1 MRELAK
7 VELHL
12 HLEGAANPT
21 LMRDMAKEKSIDI
34 SGAFTEQGTY
44 RFEGFQSFLRT
55 YEAVTSVLQAPADY
69 ARLTLDVLRN
79 SAEQGVVY
87 TELFLSP
94 DFCGGRDVAA
104 WREYVHAM
112 QEAADQARRETGI
125 QTRGIVTCIR
135 HFDPMWSRETAL
147 CAAETKGDFITGFG
161 IGGDETRGKP
171 ADFAYAFDLAREAE
185 LGLTAHA
192 GEWGGAGMVR
202 DTLRDLR
209 VSRIGHGVQAIDDL
223 ALVDYLA
230 EHEITLEV
238 CPGSNVALG
247 VYPAWHRH
255 PISTLLERGVKVT
268 VSTDDPPFFHTNLVS
283 EYENLNRTFD
293 WDADVFKT
301 VNMNAVRAAFCDE
314 DTRAQLTKDLESAY
328 G

>member
-1 MRELAK
+1 MGARPSGRCPSKSAPAK
-7 VELHL
+7 GNSSPSWLPSV
-12 HLEGAANPT
+12 
-21 LMRDMAKEKSIDI
+21 
-34 SGAFTEQGTY
+34 
-44 RFEGFQSFLRT
+44 RF
-55 YEAVTSVLQAPADY
+55 TSVEEHPVRRRQQVLTVGAHPSCGSPPQRAIGLSQLDSDDFVE
-69 ARLTLDVLRN
+69 ARCV
-79 SAEQGVVY
+79 
-87 TELFLSP
+87 
-94 DFCGGRDVAA
+94 
-104 WREYVHAM
+104 
-112 QEAADQARRETGI
+112 I
-125 QTRGIVTCIR
+125 
-135 HFDPMWSRETAL
+135 
-147 CAAETKGDFITGFG
+147 GF
-161 IGGDETRGKP
+161 R
-171 ADFAYAFDLAREAE
+171 AYADE
-185 LGLTAHA
+185 G
-192 GEWGGAGMVR
+192 
-202 DTLRDLR
+202 
-209 VSRIGHGVQAIDDL
+209 IDDL